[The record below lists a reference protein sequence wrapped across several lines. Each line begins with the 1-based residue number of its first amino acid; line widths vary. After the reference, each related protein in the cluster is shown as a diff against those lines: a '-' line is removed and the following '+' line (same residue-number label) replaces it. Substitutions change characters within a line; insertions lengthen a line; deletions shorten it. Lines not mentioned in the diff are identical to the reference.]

1 MLKASAV
8 TIGRPPS
15 HPFHFLKRMQ
25 GYILSDDIALKIVTH
40 LDLCTILSLSR
51 VSALVTALVNSDA
64 EPSIPNH
71 TLRRAKACVGSV
83 SPLCRSGSMLRMH
96 TNSRSLSQLYV
107 TTTRPKRSATWR
119 G

>member
-1 MLKASAV
+1 MPGIQPPPFRVRSRIDAGCMLKASAV

-51 VSALVTALVNSDA
+51 VSALVTALV
-64 EPSIPNH
+64 EF
-71 TLRRAKACVGSV
+71 
-83 SPLCRSGSMLRMH
+83 
-96 TNSRSLSQLYV
+96 
-107 TTTRPKRSATWR
+107 
-119 G
+119 